1 MIEIKEFVE
10 QTVTSNQN
18 QPISASKILEY
29 VLGEN
34 NGDLAK
40 SLRDTAIFLKFTA
53 RNDLSTG
60 KFVGYS
66 RNQMLIRDGY
76 QAIFWTNMGELAL
89 IVN

>member
-40 SLRDTAIFLKFTA
+40 SLRDTAIFLKFMA

-66 RNQMLIRDGY
+66 QESDVNQRWISRPYFGR
-76 QAIFWTNMGELAL
+76 IWES
-89 IVN
+89 